1 MVKDCMEQAQ
11 VLGTAGVWGGLGVNQ
26 ELIRPF
32 LSVRVI
38 PMVGSLNGGAEAILV
53 TVVQQ
58 QDKPE
63 GSASSFPFPMGSLA
77 AFRALRSE
85 VLRLS

>member
-1 MVKDCMEQAQ
+1 MVKDCMEGAQ

-38 PMVGSLNGGAEAILV
+38 PMVGSLNGGAEAVLV

-58 QDKPE
+58 
-63 GSASSFPFPMGSLA
+63 APFRSLWDHQ
-77 AFRALRSE
+77 
-85 VLRLS
+85 RLSVLLGARF